1 MVIPISEGRPTP
13 RREGG
18 AMALSAPSEGAPVV
32 VPECALLGA
41 VAVAAEQVSVD
52 DRVSQPAPAR
62 EQHVS
67 VTPPVTRR
75 ILERAP
81 LSREERAHALFCC
94 WGERYCARARHGVLI
109 GDSQVFRHC
118 VLRSGGG
125 C

>member
-1 MVIPISEGRPTP
+1 MVIPFCEGRPTP
-13 RREGG
+13 RREWG

-41 VAVAAEQVSVD
+41 DAVAAEQGGVD
-52 DRVSQPAPAR
+52 DRVSQSAPER
-62 EQHVS
+62 EQPVL
-67 VTPPVTRR
+67 VTPSVHRR
-75 ILERAP
+75 ILERAS

-94 WGERYCARARHGVLI
+94 WGERYCAHARHGVLI